1 MNSEEVKPNRQ
12 HSFFV
17 QSTFALGFS
26 AGRLIAGGLL
36 EHYLGVALFKSWA
49 IAIYPVVL
57 TTRGALNGIL
67 AARLS
72 TGLNI
77 GLIKP
82 SFRGSTGCYHAIV
95 SSLMALSMIVSLI
108 LSVIALLLTGAPISE
123 FPLILAICISIQ
135 ALTLLLTEP
144 LTSAAGF
151 LAFKKG
157 LDPDAMLYPTSSTIA
172 DIWATSSYIIVLSL
186 VFFFPGGVLLTYII
200 AIATIIVTVIF
211 AFISRREA
219 EYWRTLEESSLT
231 IILVTFI
238 STLSGYALFGIRSK
252 IGEFPGVLLVYPA
265 LIGTLG
271 DIVAIFGSLS
281 TTRIF
286 LGAVERKLSRVLAQV
301 RDIIQ
306 LWLSAMIYFTM
317 YGLIA
322 YFFSRE
328 ISRLLISLISFN
340 MVFPVVI
347 TLASIVAIL
356 TFKRGW
362 NPDNF
367 VIPIET
373 TLTDVIMT
381 VSIALLIT
389 IL

>member
-1 MNSEEVKPNRQ
+1 MNSEEVRPNRQ
-12 HSFFV
+12 HSLFV
-17 QSTFALGFS
+17 QSTFALGFD
-26 AGRLIAGGLL
+26 AGGLIAGGLL

-82 SFRGSTGCYHAIV
+82 SFRGNTGCYHAIV
-95 SSLMALSMIVSLI
+95 SSLIALSMIVSLI

-157 LDPDAMLYPTSSTIA
+157 LDPDAMLYPISSTIA
-172 DIWATSSYIIVLSL
+172 DIWATSSYIIVLLL
-186 VFFFPGGVLLTYII
+186 VFCFPGGVLLTYII

-252 IGEFPGVLLVYPA
+252 IGEFPGVLLIYPA
-265 LIGTLG
+265 LIDTLG

-322 YFFSRE
+322 YFFSGK

-356 TFKRGW
+356 TFKKGW

-373 TLTDVIMT
+373 TLTDMIMT

-389 IL
+389 VL